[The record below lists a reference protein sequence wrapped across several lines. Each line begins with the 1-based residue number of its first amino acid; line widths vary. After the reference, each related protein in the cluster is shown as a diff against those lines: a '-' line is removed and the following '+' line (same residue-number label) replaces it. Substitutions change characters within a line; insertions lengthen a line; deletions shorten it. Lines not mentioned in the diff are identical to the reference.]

1 MPPLTQHDFHRLSD
15 GLLASVLSAGSLQMH
30 YHGSDLAVSAKSDAS
45 PVTAADQE
53 SETVLLA
60 SLAAVAPDIPVV
72 AEERAAAGFVPK
84 VDSTFFAVDP
94 LDGTKEFIAG
104 RREFTINIGL
114 IVAGLPVFGLIYA
127 PALAALYLP
136 TGPDESAYCHMPHNA
151 LISSF
156 SECRFERLRT
166 RVPPPGVL
174 RALTSRSHPSAKSA
188 AFQQQLGVTEAE
200 PTGSSLKFALIAQ
213 GRGDVYAR
221 LGPTSEWDTA
231 AGQAIL
237 TAAGGA
243 VVTLDG
249 APLTYGKFERGFIN
263 PEFIAWGHRSADT
276 AKAVH
281 LATP

>member
-1 MPPLTQHDFHRLSD
+1 MPPLSQHDFHRLSD

-53 SETVLLA
+53 SEAVLLA
-60 SLAAVAPDIPVV
+60 GLAAVAPDIPVV
-72 AEERAAAGFVPK
+72 AEEQAAAGFVPR

-104 RREFTINIGL
+104 RSEFTINIGL
-114 IVAGLPVFGLIYA
+114 IVAGRPVFGLIYA
-127 PALAALYLP
+127 PALAALYLT
-136 TGPDESAYCHMPHNA
+136 TGQDESGYCCLPHNA
-151 LISSF
+151 LVSSF

-166 RVPPPGVL
+166 RVPQPGVL

-188 AFQQQLGVTEAE
+188 AFQKTLGVTEAQ
-200 PTGSSLKFALIAQ
+200 PTGSSLKFALIAH

-237 TAAGGA
+237 TSAGGA

-249 APLTYGKFERGFIN
+249 QPLTYGKCDRGFIN
-263 PEFIAWGHRSADT
+263 PEFIAWGQRPVDVATT
-276 AKAVH
+276 AST
-281 LATP
+281 ATP

>member
-1 MPPLTQHDFHRLSD
+1 MPPVSQTDFNRLSD
-15 GLLASVLSAGSLQMH
+15 GLLASVLSAGSLQMR
-30 YHGSDLAVSAKSDAS
+30 YFGSDIAVASKSDDS

-53 SETVLLA
+53 SEAVLLA
-60 SLAAVAPDIPVV
+60 ALAAVAPDIPVV
-72 AEERAAAGFVPK
+72 AEERAAAGFVPR

-114 IVAGLPVFGLIYA
+114 VVAGVPVFGIIYA
-127 PALAALYLP
+127 PALAALYMT
-136 TGPDESAYCHMPHNA
+136 TGEGVSAYCHMPTNA

-166 RVPPPGVL
+166 RAPVAGEL
-174 RALTSRSHPSAKSA
+174 CALTSRSHTSERTASM
-188 AFQQQLGVTEAE
+188 QQRLGVTQAQ

-213 GRGDVYAR
+213 GRGDIYVR

-237 TAAGGA
+237 AAAGGT
-243 VVTLDG
+243 VLTLDG
-249 APLTYGKFERGFIN
+249 TPLTYGKHESGFIN
-263 PEFIAWGHRSADT
+263 PGFIAWGRAPVVSSATADT
-276 AKAVH
+276 A
-281 LATP
+281 TP